1 MKNVKEAANARA
13 VLGCYHPL
21 WLRLGAE
28 VVIGKAAAGASVAL
42 ARALVV
48 VMSASSSH
56 WRSVWLL
63 PGILNAQPTHKA
75 NSRPF
80 SCSQR
85 WACVGS

>member
-48 VMSASSSH
+48 VMSAY
-56 WRSVWLL
+56 
-63 PGILNAQPTHKA
+63 GIGLGWCPVATSPA
-75 NSRPF
+75 
-80 SCSQR
+80 
-85 WACVGS
+85 G